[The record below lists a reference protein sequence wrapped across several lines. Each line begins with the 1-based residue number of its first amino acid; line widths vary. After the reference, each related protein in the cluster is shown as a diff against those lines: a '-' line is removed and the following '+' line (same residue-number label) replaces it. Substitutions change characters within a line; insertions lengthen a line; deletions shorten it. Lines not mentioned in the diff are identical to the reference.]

1 MAKALAPE
9 ARVRFAQRLKQLR
22 GEKGH
27 VRARYFAK
35 SLGIEENRYTRY
47 ERAEV
52 EPDLTLLHKMC
63 EVLRVSPNELMGFAE
78 TAGQGGAPAFAEDTS
93 EFGGAD
99 RFDRQFGMLAWRLAS
114 EAIGIRSKDRPRSK
128 GSADPLASA
137 RETGKLFQ
145 QLQSDPFG
153 TVAAIAADE
162 GLKKLDAKRKAELAD
177 LITQFASVAA
187 QAPSGGARR

>member
-9 ARVRFAQRLKQLR
+9 ARVRFAQRLKALR
-22 GEKGH
+22 AERGH
-27 VRARYFAK
+27 MRARYFAK

-52 EPDLTLLHKMC
+52 EPDLTLLQKMC
-63 EVLRVSPNELMGFAE
+63 EVLRVTPNELMGFAE
-78 TAGQGGAPAFAEDTS
+78 TGGHVPPPVFAEDAS

-99 RFDRQFGMLAWRLAS
+99 RFDRQFGLLAWRLAS
-114 EAIGIRSKDRPRSK
+114 EAVGIRSKDRTRPK

-137 RETGKLFQ
+137 RDTGKLFQ
-145 QLQSDPFG
+145 QLQLDPFG

-162 GLKKLDAKRKAELAD
+162 NLKRLDARRKTELAELIA
-177 LITQFASVAA
+177 QFTGVAA
-187 QAPSGGARR
+187 QAASGSTHR